1 MVSKSPLAH
10 IPTGPLLLVMALTV
24 IVAYWL
30 AWRYRRSYDP
40 QRLIR
45 GYCLYAPVALVLAL
59 LMHIPIVL
67 IIGIWL
73 AGAGVLAMRSNHYF
87 YEHR

>member
-1 MVSKSPLAH
+1 MSKSPLAR
-10 IPTGPLLLVMALTV
+10 IPTVPLLVMIALTV
-24 IVAYWL
+24 VVAYWL

-45 GYCLYAPVALVLAL
+45 GYVIYAPVALTLAL
-59 LMHIPIVL
+59 LLQVQLVL
-67 IIGIWL
+67 AIGIWL
-73 AGAGVLAMRSNHYF
+73 AGAGVLATRSNHYF